1 MQADTAP
8 VVNQGPTQRV
18 KRQKS
23 KRLSRPKST
32 SPMPTDGDSGIRAA
46 EGTVD
51 SDDEFQEFF
60 DADHVK
66 DMERH
71 LGSDDGSYF
80 DAIHADVAAESSDD
94 DDDDSDLLLVHD
106 ISLESHTAIAS
117 AVVGHAGSTNDDVVE
132 AVVSSLNDV
141 IEPSWDEPDEKEM
154 ARKVDG
160 GIYEELQLDEDE
172 LMAAMAEQDLT
183 EEPTQD
189 NEEEDNESLVDSDND
204 QVFAER
210 EEVTDADGP
219 RGVQDGS
226 AASGGNEDESSGAEL
241 VQVVDADDAFERVES
256 LGEKASVLALQT
268 HVVDDGA
275 GDAPPLMDNEGQPET
290 VASSSNVQPSL
301 SFAVDKEQRDEET
314 TLQRDHVEKHDDS
327 ELVVD
332 VVVDVMQVA
341 AQVAIVDDHGQDRD
355 QTTHER
361 TTAAQNMETYEMSD
375 DDVNIPCDTV
385 PPPSQRDTIIPTLD
399 QVPNST
405 LDDHVI
411 DDRPITLSVDDVDK
425 DDDKVDDVIMKTP
438 SDDVS
443 PDAIDDTVLPT
454 TTIQQFVPPTGAVGR
469 DDDVITL
476 PPAPPVSVSINRADS
491 AGSDGRCTLLEP
503 STDEEDASGLAT
515 PFEPSASPT
524 TAARRLSTNPFDD
537 HPPGTLADESEAGA
551 AAVITL
557 PPSFSTPLQDSNG
570 DEAASTLCVT
580 SPVDTPPPVVF
591 NPSDWHDDDDDSD
604 SDEEVAVPP
613 PLGLQTKG
621 RRRGDEADWSDD
633 DELEVDSALAL
644 TISAPDVVAYA
655 AVAPSSNPLADA
667 LSAAM
672 AESVTSS
679 SVLPVPRHDSLQLDQ
694 MSFGI
699 SYQKTKTKPP
709 QIMST
714 VNSVAD
720 DDMLLSIHSA
730 RDSRDDDDE
739 FGDVMRTDDVE
750 LDKLTNARLA
760 KEAANETAM
769 LAQVQ
774 LATRL
779 ERLALEQAAT
789 SSRTTEDMVGID
801 HLTTDKTVLAE
812 LHDMYK
818 RGLGDQEVVAL
829 ASNES
834 ATTTTLPVNVHITQA
849 IAEEDE
855 ADENTKSIY
864 PDQPTPPLPS
874 EDEAAAAWKSVEA
887 FQHEKAAARKPH
899 EPFRWIHFKEA
910 HVHFRDADYV
920 RRHEDAIVVED
931 ADAAAPSGCLS
942 CFRPPT
948 LSFPSAL
955 EQRDLVRV
963 AIYGENIYLYENIY
977 MKN

>member
-8 VVNQGPTQRV
+8 GYGADVVYMYA
-18 KRQKS
+18 
-23 KRLSRPKST
+23 L
-32 SPMPTDGDSGIRAA
+32 D
-46 EGTVD
+46 
-51 SDDEFQEFF
+51 
-60 DADHVK
+60 
-66 DMERH
+66 

-375 DDVNIPCDTV
+375 DDVIIPCDTV

-425 DDDKVDDVIMKTP
+425 DDDKVDDVMIKTP

-570 DEAASTLCVT
+570 DEAASTLF
-580 SPVDTPPPVVF
+580 VF

-604 SDEEVAVPP
+604 SDEVT
-613 PLGLQTKG
+613 TKG

-789 SSRTTEDMVGID
+789 SSRTTEDM
-801 HLTTDKTVLAE
+801 

-948 LSFPSAL
+948 LSF
-955 EQRDLVRV
+955 
-963 AIYGENIYLYENIY
+963 
-977 MKN
+977 